1 MVFNLFR
8 RKDIPEELP
17 DLATEK
23 IEKNTEIEKDKQLV
37 NRYLKEEK
45 PEESRISEEIED
57 GFFNKLQEDINNEIS
72 NLNQL
77 ENWYNNKFLP
87 QDIVSD
93 MRNYWEKQK
102 SGSVIKVIGRNF
114 KEKITEKTEKLQQLE
129 REWQATYFQLI
140 EKEEEIRKE
149 EQDLKKVL
157 AEFVDL
163 CKSRKKKRK

>member
-1 MVFNLFR
+1 MVFNLFKK
-8 RKDIPEELP
+8 KDIPEELP

-23 IEKNTEIEKDKQLV
+23 IGKNKEIEKDKQLV
-37 NRYLKEEK
+37 NKYLKEETK
-45 PEESRISEEIED
+45 KDSVRVETED

-77 ENWYNNKFLP
+77 EKWYSNKFLP

-102 SGSVIKVIGRNF
+102 SVSAISIMGRNF

-149 EQDLKKVL
+149 EQELKGIL
-157 AEFVDL
+157 AEFVEL